1 MYPDQIAFLKDRIFN
16 LGISRSQADD
26 ITVVKAAVY
35 KMTMID
41 GTIFKRTILE
51 AAVNEF
57 AIFFCNTLVFLVF
70 YEPFL
75 IAGYLHISVP
85 PPSTALYYKTSRGII
100 RVNIL
105 FNLNI
110 IMTQK
115 GGAGNDYNLLY

>member
-1 MYPDQIAFLKDRIFN
+1 MNRVCQTAFRRKHNRPRRGLSRPPAELVVEPMAVI
-16 LGISRSQADD
+16 LGILRSQADD
-26 ITVVKAAVY
+26 ITVVKAAVN

-85 PPSTALYYKTSRGII
+85 PSTRCII
-100 RVNIL
+100 KQAVVSCQHTI
-105 FNLNI
+105 
-110 IMTQK
+110 
-115 GGAGNDYNLLY
+115 

>member
-1 MYPDQIAFLKDRIFN
+1 MYPDQIAFLEDRIFN
-16 LGISRSQADD
+16 LGILRSQADD
-26 ITVVKAAVY
+26 ITVVKAAVN

-51 AAVNEF
+51 TAVNEF

-85 PPSTALYYKTSRGII
+85 PSTRCII
-100 RVNIL
+100 KQAVVSCQHTI
-105 FNLNI
+105 
-110 IMTQK
+110 
-115 GGAGNDYNLLY
+115 